1 MAKPLHHQI
10 IACALKI
17 IADKARWT
25 GGAMARDGQGKSCRV
40 EASEAVRFC
49 AVGALTR
56 AAFELLGEVPNI
68 ALIDEAENC
77 VLAAS
82 HFGHLGLP
90 HVNDRIGREAVVR
103 IFERALAH

>member
-1 MAKPLHHQI
+1 MAKTLHHQI
-10 IACALKI
+10 IACALEI

-25 GGAMARDGQGKSCRV
+25 ARSMARDSQGKSCRV
-40 EASEAVRFC
+40 EAAEAVWFC

-56 AAFELLGEVPNI
+56 AAFELLGGVPNI

-77 VLAAS
+77 VLAAG